1 MEVIELSDD
10 EPSPAVRK
18 PSERPAG
25 AASAVTIDLLQNDG
39 AGGGASEGGASEG
52 GGGSVGLGGASAGVR
67 ITIDL
72 CDDEN
77 GRDGSVVDLTGDD
90 DVSLARKLQRQL
102 NSGGGSSK
110 LDLAAL
116 HAAREARR
124 AKIKAD
130 PDAVAVS
137 VEDDDLLFSERNKL
151 SSFLERSMQ
160 GMRVVE
166 TWHNPSSQPGGA
178 LYERF
183 VAAWAHV
190 PNKLMR
196 MVFHGTAEANVQA
209 ICRDGL
215 DPQRRAGQALGPG
228 ECMPKGPRTPD

>member
-18 PSERPAG
+18 PG
-25 AASAVTIDLLQNDG
+25 AASAAVTIDLEQDDG
-39 AGGGASEGGASEG
+39 EGGGASEGGASEG
-52 GGGSVGLGGASAGVR
+52 GGGPVGLGGASAGVR

-102 NSGGGSSK
+102 NSGGSSK
-110 LDLAAL
+110 MDLAAL

-183 VAAWAHV
+183 VAAWAQV
-190 PNKLMR
+190 PSKLMR

-228 ECMPKGPRTPD
+228 ECMPKGPRTPG